1 MKNHDTYLV
10 LACRLLA
17 NNDGLHQSYYS
28 LLLVIKVFSSPLLD
42 IHGAVGCD
50 LPANFHEPTSLA
62 CIANHVA
69 NACVRAHATVMQGAF
84 GTCSQQIAFAA
95 RFGIG

>member
-1 MKNHDTYLV
+1 MTHTW
-10 LACRLLA
+10 
-17 NNDGLHQSYYS
+17 S
-28 LLLVIKVFSSPLLD
+28 LLVDCLRIMTDYINPIIHFSLVIAVFSSPLLD